1 MRKLVLLAALA
12 LLVSGCAL
20 TTDKIDVPYQQLG
33 VVSPVA
39 GASAA
44 SVLVLAQDGRASHR
58 DRVSTK
64 KNGYGMEMA
73 PIVATND
80 IPKTVAG
87 ALEQTLRAEGYRIEP
102 GHAALTVEVLQF
114 YNDFKLG
121 VFSGDA
127 IADVELSATVRD
139 AADKIVFTRTYDGSG
154 KEADV
159 MMASGSNARAALIKA
174 LQNCVNSIASDQAL
188 HAAIKA
194 AQQPGSTTP
203 SS

>member
-1 MRKLVLLAALA
+1 MNRFALLAAVA

-20 TTDKIDVPYQQLG
+20 TTDEVEVPYQQLG
-33 VVSPVA
+33 AVSPVA
-39 GASAA
+39 DAPAS
-44 SVLVLAQDGRASHR
+44 SVTVTAQDARSNHR

-80 IPKTVAG
+80 IPHTVAG
-87 ALEQTLRAEGYRIEP
+87 AVEQTLRAEGYRIEP
-102 GHAALTVEVLQF
+102 GHAAMTVDVLNF
-114 YNDFKLG
+114 YSDFKIG

-127 IADVELSATVRD
+127 VADVELMVTVRD
-139 AADKIVFTRTYDGSG
+139 SAKAIVFTRTYDGGG
-154 KEADV
+154 KEADI
-159 MMASGSNARAALIKA
+159 MIANGSNARAALIKA
-174 LQNCVNSIASDQAL
+174 FQNCVNNMAGDQAL

-194 AQQPGSTTP
+194 AQQPGSAIP